1 MIFKYFTLT
10 TLSLLT
16 LSACTASNVS
26 TEKAVSMSQI
36 TYEHLSAIPINV
48 SKINITS
55 ATQRG
60 ARAWDIAN
68 NMITPPDTA
77 MRRYLGE
84 RFKANTSHGTLNV
97 HLAKADVIK
106 SDAPN
111 ENKILSYLSLAN
123 EEDYMMEIVVD
134 LESKYL
140 SGQPDNK
147 VSKRFVRKVR
157 MPLNVTM
164 AYREAKLQRTL
175 EEMIRDIDEGVI
187 STLTNQLGLISSRN
201 VPVYA
206 IDVKT
211 IVPKTQT
218 KIGVMA
224 NDVNESL
231 REVKQSIGEQF
242 ENKASESSV
251 VKDTVIDIEKAT
263 SIEPVQITQP
273 EKQSNAAKTVE

>member
-84 RFKANTSHGTLNV
+84 RFKTNTSHGTLNV

-175 EEMIRDIDEGVI
+175 EEMIRDIDEGMI
-187 STLTNQLGLISSRN
+187 STLSNQLGLISSRN

-211 IVPKTQT
+211 TVPKTQT
-218 KIGVMA
+218 KFGVMA
-224 NDVNESL
+224 NDVGDGLRGMRTSVGESFESL
-231 REVKQSIGEQF
+231 GSDEPVEAKPMD
-242 ENKASESSV
+242 V
-251 VKDTVIDIEKAT
+251 IEKAT
-263 SIEPVQITQP
+263 SIEPVQITP
-273 EKQSNAAKTVE
+273 LEK